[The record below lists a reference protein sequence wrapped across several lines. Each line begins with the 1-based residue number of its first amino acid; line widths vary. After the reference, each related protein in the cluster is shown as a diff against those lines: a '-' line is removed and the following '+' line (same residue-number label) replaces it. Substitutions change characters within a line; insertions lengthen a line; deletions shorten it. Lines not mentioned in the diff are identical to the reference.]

1 MSSVGADGA
10 NSSREECAVFGWSGD
25 AATQPG
31 STVPGATVRVAGRG
45 SSGARALRRGG
56 SIARHVTEWGRSAAT
71 WTDGDASRRAR
82 PDGSRRMS
90 SSRRSLSLG
99 PIRTRRVVC
108 IPWFALFFLAD
119 PLAAGGSLRWSALA
133 LLAIGLVC
141 AVRAARMR
149 IERSDE
155 QLVVVN
161 VFRTIRLPLAS
172 VKVAGFA
179 PARWDGFAVPLV
191 LAGDGFA
198 VRASGVSIWS
208 RQWRWPD
215 QPFVRGKRALRRIE
229 AFFADLPIVFDARDP
244 VPTKPV

>member
-1 MSSVGADGA
+1 
-10 NSSREECAVFGWSGD
+10 
-25 AATQPG
+25 
-31 STVPGATVRVAGRG
+31 
-45 SSGARALRRGG
+45 
-56 SIARHVTEWGRSAAT
+56 
-71 WTDGDASRRAR
+71 
-82 PDGSRRMS
+82 MS

-108 IPWFALFFLAD
+108 IPWFAFLFMAG
-119 PLAAGGSLRWSALA
+119 PLAAGGSPGWSALA
-133 LLAIGLVC
+133 LLALVLVC
-141 AVRAARMR
+141 AVRAARMG

-161 VFRTIRLPLAS
+161 LFRTIRLPLAS

-215 QPFVRGKRALRRIE
+215 QPFVRGKRSLSRIE
-229 AFFADLPIVFDARDP
+229 DFFADLPIVFDAREP

>member
-1 MSSVGADGA
+1 M
-10 NSSREECAVFGWSGD
+10 
-25 AATQPG
+25 
-31 STVPGATVRVAGRG
+31 
-45 SSGARALRRGG
+45 
-56 SIARHVTEWGRSAAT
+56 
-71 WTDGDASRRAR
+71 
-82 PDGSRRMS
+82 
-90 SSRRSLSLG
+90 SLG

-155 QLVVVN
+155 QMVVFN
-161 VFRTIRLPLAS
+161 LFRTIRLPLAS

-198 VRASGVSIWS
+198 VRANGVSIWS

-215 QPFVRGKRALRRIE
+215 QPFVRGKRALPRIE
-229 AFFADLPIVFDARDP
+229 EFFADLPIAFDAREP
-244 VPTKPV
+244 VPTKLV